1 MKTVLRTW
9 FGCTI
14 IKDPDNSLYVVVD
27 RAFAISE
34 GLYRDDAEDNRMT
47 YRQIG

>member
-1 MKTVLRTW
+1 MLRTW
-9 FGCTI
+9 FDCTI
-14 IKDPDNSLYVVVD
+14 IKDPDNSLYVD